1 MKLIRK
7 IDPPFETV
15 EEVIAFINKHGEN
28 TFVQIVI
35 KYQQSLCMTYMRY
48 MAIFFPIYIGLSSIV
63 LLFDYKEIN
72 YATGKILEFFYIPVR
87 NPYGWNVSLI
97 LSAVMQILA
106 FSLAIRTHDFSLLR
120 KVTKLRI
127 SFKYIVRNIM
137 LFLCM
142 LGSVFAAYSLT
153 LTKQAETCTLLTACF
168 LYSDNM
174 FLDSSFTLY
183 VTFFL
188 VIVFAYCILY
198 GCRFGED
205 FDVIYVED
213 MLKYSKNILK

>member
-1 MKLIRK
+1 MRLIKCRE
-7 IDPPFETV
+7 PPFKTV
-15 EEVIAFINKHGEN
+15 EEVNEFIKKYGANIFTH
-28 TFVQIVI
+28 IVI

-48 MAIFFPIYIGLSSIV
+48 MAVFFPIYIGLSSIV

-72 YATGKILEFFYIPVR
+72 YATAKILEFFYIPVR

-97 LSAVMQILA
+97 LSAVMHILA

-142 LGSVFAAYSLT
+142 LASIFAAYSLT

-183 VTFFL
+183 VIFFL
-188 VIVFAYCILY
+188 VIIFAYSILY

-205 FDVIYVED
+205 FDLVDTEG
-213 MLKYSKNILK
+213 MLK